1 MGEEL
6 KMETYTETP
15 QGVIAEH
22 NLTISF
28 NPMKKRNLDI
38 LYISLDVSILLVVV
52 GLFLHLMQ

>member
-1 MGEEL
+1 MGEEM
-6 KMETYTETP
+6 KMETYPETP

-22 NLTISF
+22 NLTTSF
-28 NPMKKRNLDI
+28 NPMKKRDLDI